1 MCTTNNYRIW
11 SESEDSSHKINIR
24 VCFFLE
30 EYMEEKMLKTLFKLA
45 KRSLVENEFP
55 VSAIIYD
62 SNGIISTGYN
72 KRNRTKKTTDHA
84 EIIAVEKANKKLKN
98 WNLENKCMVVTLEP
112 CDMCKA
118 VLKEARLKKIF
129 YIIPRYKFKKQYKC
143 TIFEQFELR
152 DERVDKYRSDITH
165 FFDNKR

>member
-1 MCTTNNYRIW
+1 
-11 SESEDSSHKINIR
+11 
-24 VCFFLE
+24 
-30 EYMEEKMLKTLFKLA
+30 
-45 KRSLVENEFP
+45 
-55 VSAIIYD
+55 
-62 SNGIISTGYN
+62 
-72 KRNRTKKTTDHA
+72 
-84 EIIAVEKANKKLKN
+84 
-98 WNLENKCMVVTLEP
+98 MVVTLEP

-143 TIFEQFELR
+143 TTFEQFELR